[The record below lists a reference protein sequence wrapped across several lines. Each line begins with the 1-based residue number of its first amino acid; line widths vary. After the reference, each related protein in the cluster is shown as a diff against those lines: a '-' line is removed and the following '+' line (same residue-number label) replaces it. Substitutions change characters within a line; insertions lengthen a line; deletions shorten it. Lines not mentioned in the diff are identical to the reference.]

1 LTTPS
6 YRLIP
11 DGENRDTLTRRRWFF
26 HWGVIGRVLKFP
38 AYVPVAVRAHIT
50 TLIEGDS
57 LEPMGWQE
65 SLESAERQLA
75 EIDGKIESCIRW
87 GKDDYLPGLRKD
99 KAEAVAHRD
108 MLAGDVDCLQRL
120 AHDARMR
127 DAFALLTREFTDDI
141 QWRNFIY
148 AAWSARVD
156 FAKYRD
162 RLKRAAELKGE
173 IADAAEILAKLIRQF
188 SETGIN
194 GPGEFYSIPELLRQ
208 TDNHEMQDHNL
219 QMWRSMR
226 RHVLGDLPRR
236 DVPEKRPARESS
248 EPMPPIEIVFVP
260 MGEKAEIDPKE
271 EARNMLGY
279 AWGTAPDFSALLD
292 TVAKAGRAFKPSE
305 TGMIGAAIESRQRS
319 PKTEYLRAFGNLL
332 TDVHR
337 FALTTQAMQAMAI
350 VANVVINLPDVDVT
364 YDDVRKALA
373 KLGGER
379 LENSGEK

>member
-1 LTTPS
+1 M
-6 YRLIP
+6 
-11 DGENRDTLTRRRWFF
+11 D
-26 HWGVIGRVLKFP
+26 FP
-38 AYVPVAVRAHIT
+38 AYVPAAVRAHIT

-57 LEPMGWQE
+57 WEPMGWQE
-65 SLESAERQLA
+65 SLASAERQLA

-99 KAEAVAHRD
+99 RAEAVAHRD
-108 MLAGDVDCLQRL
+108 RLAGDVDCLQRL

-127 DAFALLTREFTDDI
+127 NAFALLTREFTDDR

-148 AAWSARVD
+148 AAWAARVD

-162 RLKRAAELKGE
+162 RLKRAAELKGD
-173 IADAAEILAKLIRQF
+173 IADAAETLAKLIRQF

-208 TDNHEMQDHNL
+208 TDNHEMQGHNL
-219 QMWRSMR
+219 HMWRSMR
-226 RHVLGDLPRR
+226 QHVLGELPKR
-236 DVPEKRPARESS
+236 DIPETRPAEESG
-248 EPMPPIEIVFVP
+248 EPPTVEIVRVLLAP
-260 MGEKAEIDPKE
+260 GEKAEIDPKE
-271 EARNMLGY
+271 EARNMLRY
-279 AWGTAPDFSALLD
+279 AWGTAPEFSELLD
-292 TVAKAGRAFKPSE
+292 TVTKAGRAFKPSE
-305 TGMIGAAIESRQRS
+305 SGMIGAAIESRQKS

-332 TDVHR
+332 TDVHN
-337 FALTTQAMQAMAI
+337 FALTTPIMQAMAI

>member
-1 LTTPS
+1 MM
-6 YRLIP
+6 
-11 DGENRDTLTRRRWFF
+11 D
-26 HWGVIGRVLKFP
+26 FP
-38 AYVPVAVRAHIT
+38 AYVPAAVRAHIT
-50 TLIEGDS
+50 ILIDGDS
-57 LEPMGWQE
+57 REPQGWQE
-65 SLESAERQLA
+65 SLNSAERQLA

-108 MLAGDVDCLQRL
+108 RLAGDVDCLRRL
-120 AHDARMR
+120 GGINPLPKGGPKQLAPNEEPMR
-127 DAFALLTREFTDDI
+127 EAFALLTREFTDDS

-148 AAWSARVD
+148 AAWAARVD

-173 IADAAEILAKLIRQF
+173 IADAAETLAKLIRQF
-188 SETGIN
+188 SETGIS
-194 GPGEFYSIPELLRQ
+194 GPSEFYSIPELLRQ
-208 TDNHEMQDHNL
+208 TDNHEMQGHNL
-219 QMWRSMR
+219 HMWRSMR
-226 RHVLGDLPRR
+226 QHVLGDLPKR
-236 DVPEKRPARESS
+236 DASETNPAGG
-248 EPMPPIEIVFVP
+248 EPMPPVEIVIVP
-260 MGEKAEIDPKE
+260 MGEKAEIAPEE
-271 EARNMLGY
+271 EARNMLRY

-305 TGMIGAAIESRQRS
+305 SGMIGAAIESRQRS

-332 TDVHR
+332 TDVHN
-337 FALTTQAMQAMAI
+337 FALTTPTMQAMAI

>member
-1 LTTPS
+1 MDFL
-6 YRLIP
+6 
-11 DGENRDTLTRRRWFF
+11 
-26 HWGVIGRVLKFP
+26 
-38 AYVPVAVRAHIT
+38 AYVPAAVRAHIT
-50 TLIEGDS
+50 TLIEGES
-57 LEPMGWQE
+57 WEPMGWQE
-65 SLESAERQLA
+65 SLASAERQLA

-99 KAEAVAHRD
+99 RAEAVAHRD
-108 MLAGDVDCLQRL
+108 RLAGDVDCLRRL

-127 DAFALLTREFTDDI
+127 DAFALLTREFTDDR

-148 AAWSARVD
+148 AAWAARVD

-173 IADAAEILAKLIRQF
+173 IADAAEALAKLIRQF

-208 TDNHEMQDHNL
+208 TDNHEMQGHNL
-219 QMWRSMR
+219 HMWRSMR
-226 RHVLGDLPRR
+226 QHVLGDLPRR
-236 DVPEKRPARESS
+236 DVPETRPVEESG
-248 EPMPPIEIVFVP
+248 EPPTVEIVRVFLAP
-260 MGEKAEIDPKE
+260 GEKAEIDPVE
-271 EARNMLGY
+271 EARNMLRY
-279 AWGTAPDFSALLD
+279 AWGTAPDFSELLD

-305 TGMIGAAIESRQRS
+305 SGMIGAAIESRQRS

-332 TDVHR
+332 TDVHN
-337 FALTTQAMQAMAI
+337 FALTTPTMQAMAI

>member
-1 LTTPS
+1 M
-6 YRLIP
+6 
-11 DGENRDTLTRRRWFF
+11 D
-26 HWGVIGRVLKFP
+26 FP
-38 AYVPVAVRAHIT
+38 AYVPAAVRAHIA

-57 LEPMGWQE
+57 WEPQGWAA
-65 SLESAERQLA
+65 SLASAERQLA
-75 EIDGKIESCIRW
+75 EIEGAIETKTRR
-87 GKDDYLPGLRKD
+87 GEHDYLPSLRIQR
-99 KAEAVAHRD
+99 AEAVAHRD
-108 MLAGDVDCLQRL
+108 MLAGEVDCLRRL

-127 DAFALLTREFTDDI
+127 VAFALLTREFSDDG
-141 QWRNFIY
+141 QWRNFIRS
-148 AAWSARVD
+148 AWAARVD

-173 IADAAEILAKLIRQF
+173 IADAAEALAKLIRQF

-219 QMWRSMR
+219 HMWRSMR
-226 RHVLGDLPRR
+226 RHVLGDLPRE
-236 DVPEKRPARESS
+236 DVPEAKPEGESG
-248 EPMPPIEIVFVP
+248 EPPTVEIVRVFLAP
-260 MGEKAEIDPKE
+260 EEKAEIDPVE
-271 EARNMLGY
+271 EARNMLRY
-279 AWGTAPDFSALLD
+279 AWGTAPDFSALLG
-292 TVAKAGRAFKPSE
+292 TMANAARAFKPSE
-305 TGMIGAAIESRQRS
+305 SGMIGAAIESRQRS

-337 FALTTQAMQAMAI
+337 FALTTPIMQAMAI